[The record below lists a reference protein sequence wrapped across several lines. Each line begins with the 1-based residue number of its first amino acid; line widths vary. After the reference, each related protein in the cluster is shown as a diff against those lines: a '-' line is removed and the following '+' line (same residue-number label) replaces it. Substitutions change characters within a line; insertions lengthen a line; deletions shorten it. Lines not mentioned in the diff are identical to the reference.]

1 MWSIHETFIIT
12 TWCAQIKKPII
23 LQFIYSLFMY
33 ACKRDLLVSQIVF
46 KIGALENF
54 AKFSE
59 KNSVLERRSS
69 REITA
74 AWKMSTNLN
83 FSNVTLS
90 GKLAFW
96 DCNNVNKS
104 QVSGKS
110 HDELMTS
117 SNTSWTLV
125 LDFAP
130 YSKLRLV
137 TVQMKLTNWQKISM
151 IDSSILISGQN
162 MLSLALWELPRIF
175 MFVWFIICLPK
186 WKVQIYN
193 SAIGT
198 SYLEQ

>member
-1 MWSIHETFIIT
+1 MQKRRPCFAD
-12 TWCAQIKKPII
+12 C
-23 LQFIYSLFMY
+23 LQNRCS
-33 ACKRDLLVSQIVF
+33 R
-46 KIGALENF
+46 
-54 AKFSE
+54 KFS
-59 KNSVLERRSS
+59 KILRKITVLERRRS

-74 AWKMSTNLN
+74 AWKMLTNLN
-83 FSNVTLS
+83 FSNSTLS

-96 DCNNVNKS
+96 DCNNVNKR
-104 QVSGKS
+104 QVVSGKS

-151 IDSSILISGQN
+151 IDSSILISSQS

>member
-1 MWSIHETFIIT
+1 MHKRRPCFADCLQNRCSRKLSKILRKIT
-12 TWCAQIKKPII
+12 
-23 LQFIYSLFMY
+23 
-33 ACKRDLLVSQIVF
+33 
-46 KIGALENF
+46 
-54 AKFSE
+54 
-59 KNSVLERRSS
+59 VLERRRS

-74 AWKMSTNLN
+74 AWKCQQTSTLVIARWAKIG
-83 FSNVTLS
+83 FLR
-90 GKLAFW
+90 LQY
-96 DCNNVNKS
+96 VNKR
-104 QVSGKS
+104 QVVSGKS

-151 IDSSILISGQN
+151 IDSSILISSQS
-162 MLSLALWELPRIF
+162 MLSLALWELPCIF